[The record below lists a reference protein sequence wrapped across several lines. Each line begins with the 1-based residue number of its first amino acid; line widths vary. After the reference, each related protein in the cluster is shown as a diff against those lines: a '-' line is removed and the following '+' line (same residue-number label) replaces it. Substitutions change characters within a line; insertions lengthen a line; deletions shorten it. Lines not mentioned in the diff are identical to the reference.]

1 MTPFSF
7 LSYINLLKLYI
18 LFVCSN
24 FFFPTQ
30 IVKLQKVKRYS
41 VKPHALSLCFP
52 VVNICYICTAVFSKS
67 WLARV
72 RASMVCLFLLL
83 FLWKEGGKNKMK
95 GKKSSNDVLKAKI

>member
-1 MTPFSF
+1 
-7 LSYINLLKLYI
+7 
-18 LFVCSN
+18 
-24 FFFPTQ
+24 
-30 IVKLQKVKRYS
+30 
-41 VKPHALSLCFP
+41 
-52 VVNICYICTAVFSKS
+52 VFSKS